1 MIKVSSFKADNLK
14 TVLNYEASW
23 LRHAQ
28 HAVKVGNSAHFFTL
42 LQATKENGMDLQ
54 GTSASGTSGASLELA
69 SLKLAKSQQE
79 QEGQASLQLLESA
92 SDVPKSSSSN
102 PALGANVDTF
112 A

>member
-1 MIKVSSFKADNLK
+1 MG
-14 TVLNYEASW
+14 TVVNYEACW
-23 LRHAQ
+23 LRNAQ

-69 SLKLAKSQQE
+69 SLKLAKSQE

-112 A
+112 

>member
-14 TVLNYEASW
+14 TVVNYEACW
-23 LRHAQ
+23 LRNAQ
-28 HAVKVGNSAHFFTL
+28 YAVKVGNSAHFFTL

>member
-14 TVLNYEASW
+14 TVVNYEACW
-23 LRHAQ
+23 LRNAQ

-54 GTSASGTSGASLELA
+54 GTSASGTSSLELA

>member
-14 TVLNYEASW
+14 TVVNYEACW
-23 LRHAQ
+23 LRNAQ

-54 GTSASGTSGASLELA
+54 GANASGTSGASLELA

>member
-1 MIKVSSFKADNLK
+1 MED
-14 TVLNYEASW
+14 
-23 LRHAQ
+23 
-28 HAVKVGNSAHFFTL
+28 GSAMLPARFTSVER
-42 LQATKENGMDLQ
+42 ATKENGMDLQ

-92 SDVPKSSSSN
+92 SDVPKASSSN
-102 PALGANVDTF
+102 PALGANVDTY

>member
-1 MIKVSSFKADNLK
+1 
-14 TVLNYEASW
+14 
-23 LRHAQ
+23 
-28 HAVKVGNSAHFFTL
+28 
-42 LQATKENGMDLQ
+42 MDLQ
-54 GTSASGTSGASLELA
+54 GTSASGASGASLELA

>member
-14 TVLNYEASW
+14 TVVNYEACW
-23 LRHAQ
+23 LRNAQ

-92 SDVPKSSSSN
+92 SDVPKSSSSI